1 MSLDPLSALKE
12 FITHASVSADP
23 AFAKGMEGARSFLAD
38 LFVREGFLVEVI
50 ETPLH
55 PIILAQREGPVE
67 WPHVVI
73 YGHYDVQPPDPLD
86 LWQTGAFVPDE
97 REGRLYGR
105 GAADN
110 KGPLMVHI
118 AAVLSLLAEQPD
130 LPLRITFL
138 VEGEEEIGSPSFG
151 PFLEEY
157 RERLQADFVL
167 LSDTGSPRPDQIVI
181 TTGLRGIVCIE
192 AEVSGPRSDLHS
204 GVHGGAVENPIRAL
218 TRLCASLHDG
228 EGGVNIPGFY
238 DAVVEVEPWER
249 EEIRKLGQ
257 SEEDYA
263 SFLGIPGWGTPAGF
277 TPFEAVRLQP
287 TLEYNG
293 ITGGY
298 QGKGSKTIIPSRAS
312 VKISCRLVA
321 HQDPA
326 KIQDLV
332 IRTLHERCPK
342 GVRLTCEPSHSG
354 APYVV
359 VPPDRPNT
367 PADQNPVLAQA
378 FRAADSAIAQTFG
391 NPPLYLRE
399 GGSVPIIGDLKTK
412 CGLDSLMI
420 GLFLP
425 EDNLH
430 APNESFH
437 LGVMEKGIQVS
448 REVLRSIAGKERV
461 RDEG

>member
-1 MSLDPLSALKE
+1 MQFDPFAALRE
-12 FITHASVSADP
+12 FIRHASVSADP
-23 AFAKGMEGARSFLAD
+23 AFSSGMDGARQFLTD
-38 LFVREGFLVEVI
+38 LLNDQGFKVEVVP
-50 ETPLH
+50 TPLH
-55 PIILAQREGPVE
+55 PIILAQREGPAD

-86 LWQTGAFVPDE
+86 LWKSPAFTPEE

-118 AAVLSLLAEQPD
+118 AAVQSLLAEIPD

-138 VEGEEEIGSPSFG
+138 IEGEEEIGSPSFG
-151 PFLEEY
+151 PFLEKY

-181 TTGLRGIVCIE
+181 TTGLRGIICIE
-192 AEVSGPRSDLHS
+192 AEVSGPLSDLHS
-204 GVHGGAVENPIRAL
+204 GIHGGAVENPIRAL
-218 TRLCASLHDG
+218 AKLCASLHDDDG
-228 EGGVNIPGFY
+228 RVNIPGFY
-238 DAVVEVEPWER
+238 DAVVDVEPWER
-249 EEIRKLGQ
+249 EEILRLGQ

-263 SFLGIPGWGTPAGF
+263 RFLGIPAWGTPAGF

-293 ITGGY
+293 IGGGY
-298 QGKGSKTIIPSRAS
+298 QGEGSKTIIPAKAR
-312 VKISCRLVA
+312 VKISCRLVG

-332 IRTLHERCPK
+332 IRTLHERCPQ
-342 GVRLTCEPSHSG
+342 GVRLSCKPSHSG

-367 PADQNPVLAQA
+367 PADQNPNLAKA
-378 FRAADSAIAQTFG
+378 FRAADAAIERFFG
-391 NPPLYLRE
+391 NRPLYLRE
-399 GGSVPIIGDLKTK
+399 GGSVPIIADLKTK
-412 CGLDSLMI
+412 CGLDSVMI

-425 EDNLH
+425 DDNLH

-437 LGVMEKGIQVS
+437 LGVMKNGIEVS
-448 REVLRSIAGKERV
+448 REVLRSIAG
-461 RDEG
+461 